1 MLSKTQSPDSEINFE
16 KACVELTLNDRN
28 SAERSMAGVKLTTAK
43 RIILLGDIEYKRS
56 SVSDIAQK
64 HYSKAHNIEPSA
76 ITANRFATVLLNRN
90 EPKAAYPFLEF
101 ACQKNTFCG
110 QYLND
115 KACAEILMGKFS
127 DA

>member
-56 SVSDIAQK
+56 SVSDIA
-64 HYSKAHNIEPSA
+64 
-76 ITANRFATVLLNRN
+76 
-90 EPKAAYPFLEF
+90 
-101 ACQKNTFCG
+101 
-110 QYLND
+110 
-115 KACAEILMGKFS
+115 
-127 DA
+127 